1 MSSDTCSSD
10 PPSPVAGRF
19 ARPLSVCAESQF
31 VSTRIALR
39 MPAAFLNGEF
49 YDDLSDA
56 RLSAIDAG
64 VQHGVGLFETMLGG
78 CVGGAASDDDDAPVW
93 VMHLDD
99 HLERLARSATELS
112 LSNGLRTGPLG
123 DAVIETVRRA
133 GHERARVRVTITGG
147 ELSMLA
153 SAQAKI
159 NTGRDAAATRDATVL
174 IVASAAT
181 AYPAPM
187 FESGVSAVIA
197 DTKAN
202 PFNAHEGH
210 KTLNYWWR
218 LRELQLAASKGAGEG
233 LVFSVTN
240 HLCGGCVSNAIVV
253 KGDDVFTPIARG
265 EEQQAGAPDGGP
277 GASPVSSIGEDE
289 EGRASASGNAGLR
302 LPSAVLPGIT
312 RQWAIHELA
321 GEGRV
326 VRKKLV
332 TITDVLEADEI
343 ILTNSSW
350 GALPVVKVESRVIGA
365 GAPGAVAKVLRER
378 WEAAIAE
385 AKVGG

>member
-1 MSSDTCSSD
+1 
-10 PPSPVAGRF
+10 
-19 ARPLSVCAESQF
+19 
-31 VSTRIALR
+31 
-39 MPAAFLNGEF
+39 MPCAFLNGDF

-78 CVGGAASDDDDAPVW
+78 CVGGGGDDDDAPVW

-123 DAVIETVRRA
+123 DAVIETVRRS

-153 SAQAKI
+153 SAQTKI
-159 NTGRDAAATRDATVL
+159 VSGRDAAATARDATVL
-174 IVASAAT
+174 IIASAAT

-187 FESGVSAVIA
+187 FDSGVSAVIA

-253 KGDDVFTPIARG
+253 KGDDVFTPIARV
-265 EEQQAGAPDGGP
+265 EEQQTDATDGGP
-277 GASPVSSIGEDE
+277 GARPGSSSGEDDV
-289 EGRASASGNAGLR
+289 GRTSASESAGLR

-332 TITDVLEADEI
+332 TINDVLEADEI

-365 GAPGAVAKVLRER
+365 GAPGAVAKALREA
-378 WEAAIAE
+378 WERAIAE